1 MRRLVMLLAALI
13 LFVAGWAYAQV
24 SRQVIPVNPTVISG
38 PDVGFRVEGHRGEVA
53 VGTLVIKVN
62 GQWVEA
68 DPNGAPRVH
77 RSTE

>member
-1 MRRLVMLLAALI
+1 MRRLLMLIAAVV
-13 LFVAGWAYAQV
+13 LFAAGWVYAQV
-24 SRQVIPVNPTVISG
+24 SREVVPVNPTVVSG
-38 PDVGFRVEGHRGEVA
+38 ADVGFRVEGHRGDVA

-62 GQWVEA
+62 GQWIEA